1 MLKSLAKLF
10 ILFIAILFISNCT
23 TEKSKDIV
31 IWQSSDPVMLNP
43 MNAVDAGSRR
53 MMERIFQPLLT
64 IDYSTYELIPVLAK
78 SRPIIKEISDTMTT
92 MEFELRE
99 EAVWDDTG
107 EPITGEDVAFSL
119 KVMKAP
125 GIQNSALR
133 VYFDYIKDIQ
143 IDEKNPKKFT
153 LTCKRYM
160 IMESTLT
167 DLMICPK
174 HIYDPEDILDGYT
187 VSDFSNPETYKELME
202 NEALKGYAEF
212 FNAPDFQNSIVV
224 GSGPYVLDTW
234 EPSQKIVLR
243 LKTNWWANK
252 VENSNAWLKATPKK
266 LIYKTIPDMNTAVAA
281 LETEEIDVMY
291 RIDPRK
297 FTEELRKDSVF
308 INTFH
313 TGTPSQF
320 IYSYMGMNKDNP
332 KLADVNTRRALR
344 LLMDVDNY
352 SKTTFYGLS
361 ERVTTFIHPSTK
373 IFINEDIQLQ
383 PFNIEIAKIL
393 LTKAGWKDSNQDG
406 ILDKVIDGQTV
417 DFKIEVLY
425 PSVATT
431 SEDGVL
437 IFKDGCKKAGIEIV
451 PIALDYRVFL
461 DKMKARKFDMYFGLW
476 QASPI
481 ESDPAQLWHTNA
493 ITNGG
498 QNYTGFGN
506 AKSDKLL
513 GAIQKELDINK
524 RASLYKEL
532 QQMIDDEA
540 TYIFLIAVKN
550 RVAIHKRIKDPNY
563 SSMGNGFWSQGFEL
577 IESEE

>member
-1 MLKSLAKLF
+1 MLKHLTKLF
-10 ILFIAILFISNCT
+10 TLFVAVVLMGSCA

-31 IWQSSDPVMLNP
+31 IWQSTDPVMLNP
-43 MNAVDAGSRR
+43 MKAVDAGSRR
-53 MMERIFQPLLT
+53 MMERIFQPLLQ
-64 IDYSTYELIPVLAK
+64 IDYSTYELVPVLAK
-78 SRPIIKEISDTMTT
+78 SRPVIKEISDSLTT
-92 MEFELRE
+92 MEFELRA

-125 GIQNSALR
+125 GIENGPLR
-133 VYFDYIKDIQ
+133 VYFDYIKDIS
-143 IDEKNPKKFT
+143 IDEANPKKFT

-160 IMESTLT
+160 IMESTLMN
-167 DLMICPK
+167 LMICPK
-174 HIYDPEDILDGYT
+174 HIYDPEGILDDYT
-187 VSDFSNPETYKELME
+187 VSDFSDVKKYEALAEDET
-202 NEALKGYAEF
+202 LKGYADF

-224 GSGPYVLDTW
+224 GSGPYVLESW
-234 EPSQKIVLR
+234 EPTQKIVLR
-243 LKTNWWANK
+243 LKPNWWANK
-252 VENSNAWLKATPKK
+252 VENGNAWLKATPKK

-281 LETEEIDVMY
+281 LEVEELDVMY

-297 FTEELRKDSVF
+297 FTEELRKDSAF
-308 INTFH
+308 INNFH

-373 IFINEDIQLQ
+373 IFVNEDIPLQ
-383 PFNIEIAKIL
+383 PFNIEGAKQL
-393 LTKAGWKDSNQDG
+393 LAKAGWKDSNQDG
-406 ILDKVIDGQTV
+406 ILDKVIGGKTV
-417 DFKIEVLY
+417 DFKIEILY

-431 SEDGVL
+431 SEDGIL

-451 PIALDYRVFL
+451 PVPLDYRVFL
-461 DKMKARKFDMYFGLW
+461 QTIQSRKFDMYFGLW
-476 QASPI
+476 QASPE
-481 ESDPAQLWHTNA
+481 ESDPAQLWHTKA

-506 AKSDKLL
+506 NESDKIIE
-513 GAIQKELDINK
+513 AIQKELDINK
-524 RASLYKEL
+524 RAVLYKEL
-532 QQMIDDEA
+532 QQMIDNEA

-550 RVAIHKRIKDPNY
+550 RVAIHKRIKDPHY
-563 SSMGNGFWSQGFEL
+563 SSMGNGYWSQAFEV
-577 IESEE
+577 IEISE

>member
-1 MLKSLAKLF
+1 MLKNLTKLF
-10 ILFIAILFISNCT
+10 TLLAIIFFISSCA

-53 MMERIFQPLLT
+53 MMERIFQSLLK
-64 IDYSTYELIPVLAK
+64 INYSTYELVPVLAK
-78 SRPIIKEISDTMTT
+78 SRPIIKEISDSTTT
-92 MEFELRE
+92 MEFEIRE

-143 IDEKNPKKFT
+143 IDETNPKKFI
-153 LTCKRYM
+153 LTCERYM
-160 IMESTLT
+160 IMESTLA

-174 HIYDPEDILDGYT
+174 HIYDPEGILDDYT
-187 VSDFSNPETYKELME
+187 VSDFSNPATYKDLTE
-202 NEALKGYAEF
+202 NEALKGYADF
-212 FNAPDFQNSIVV
+212 FNAPDFQNNIVV
-224 GSGPYVLDTW
+224 GSGPYVLDSW
-234 EPSQKIVLR
+234 EPTQKIVLR

-252 VENSNAWLKATPKK
+252 VENTNDWLKATPKK

-281 LETEEIDVMY
+281 LEAEEIDVMY

-297 FTEELRKDSVF
+297 FTEELREDSTF

-373 IFINEDIQLQ
+373 IFINEDLKFQ
-383 PFNIEIAKIL
+383 PFNIEQAKIL
-393 LTKAGWKDSNQDG
+393 LEKAGWKDSNQDG
-406 ILDKVIDGQTV
+406 ILDKIIDEQTV

-437 IFKDGCKKAGIEIV
+437 IFKDGCKKVGIEIV

-461 DKMKARKFDMYFGLW
+461 EKMKARKFDMYFGLW
-476 QASPI
+476 QASPV
-481 ESDPAQLWHTNA
+481 ESDPSQLWHTNA

-506 AKSDKLL
+506 AKSDKILE
-513 GAIQKELDINK
+513 AIQKELDINK
-524 RASLYKEL
+524 RAILYKEL

>member
-1 MLKSLAKLF
+1 MLKNLTKLF
-10 ILFIAILFISNCT
+10 TLLAIIFFISSCA

-53 MMERIFQPLLT
+53 MMERIFQSLLK
-64 IDYSTYELIPVLAK
+64 INYSTYELVPVLAK
-78 SRPIIKEISDTMTT
+78 SRPIIKEISDSTTT

-143 IDEKNPKKFT
+143 IDEMNPKKFI
-153 LTCKRYM
+153 LTCERYM
-160 IMESTLT
+160 IMESTLA

-174 HIYDPEDILDGYT
+174 HIYDPEGILDDYT
-187 VSDFSNPETYKELME
+187 VSDFSNPATYKDLTE
-202 NEALKGYAEF
+202 NEALKGYADF
-212 FNAPDFQNSIVV
+212 FNAPDFQNNIVV
-224 GSGPYVLDTW
+224 GSGPYALDSW
-234 EPSQKIVLR
+234 EPTQKIVLR

-252 VENSNAWLKATPKK
+252 VENTNDWLKATPKK

-281 LETEEIDVMY
+281 LEAEEIDVMY

-297 FTEELRKDSVF
+297 FTEELREDSTF

-373 IFINEDIQLQ
+373 IFINEDLKFQ
-383 PFNIEIAKIL
+383 PFNIEQAKVL
-393 LTKAGWKDSNQDG
+393 LEKAGWKDSNQDG
-406 ILDKVIDGQTV
+406 ILDKIIDEQTV

-437 IFKDGCKKAGIEIV
+437 IFKDGCKKVGIEIV

-461 DKMKARKFDMYFGLW
+461 EKMKARKFDMYFGLW
-476 QASPI
+476 QASPV
-481 ESDPAQLWHTNA
+481 ESDPSQLWHTNA

-506 AKSDKLL
+506 AKSDKILE
-513 GAIQKELDINK
+513 AIQKELDINK
-524 RASLYKEL
+524 RAILYKEL

>member
-1 MLKSLAKLF
+1 MWKSLTKLF
-10 ILFIAILFISNCT
+10 VLFVAILFISSCA

-53 MMERIFQPLLT
+53 MMERIFQALLA

-78 SRPIIKEISDTMTT
+78 SRPIIKEISDSTTT
-92 MEFELRE
+92 MEFELRA

-153 LTCKRYM
+153 LTCERYM

-174 HIYDPEDILDGYT
+174 HIYDPEGILDGYT
-187 VSDFSNPETYKELME
+187 VSDFSNPETYKALME

-212 FNAPDFQNSIVV
+212 FNAPDFQNNIVV
-224 GSGPYVLDTW
+224 GSGAYVLDSW

-252 VENSNAWLKATPKK
+252 VENGNPWLKAIPKK
-266 LIYKTIPDMNTAVAA
+266 LVYKTIPDMNTAVAA

-297 FTEELRKDSVF
+297 FTEELRKDSAF

-383 PFNIEIAKIL
+383 PFNIEAAKTL

-437 IFKDGCKKAGIEIV
+437 IFKDGCKKVGIEIV
-451 PIALDYRVFL
+451 PISLDYRVFL
-461 DKMKARKFDMYFGLW
+461 EKMKARKFDMYFGLW

-481 ESDPAQLWHTNA
+481 ESDPGQLWHTNA

-506 AKSDKLL
+506 AESDK
-513 GAIQKELDINK
+513 IIESIKKELDINK
-524 RASLYKEL
+524 RAILYKEL

-577 IESEE
+577 VEPGQ

>member
-1 MLKSLAKLF
+1 MLRSGTKLF
-10 ILFIAILFISNCT
+10 ALFAAIVLMSSCA

-31 IWQSSDPVMLNP
+31 IWQSTDPVMLNP

-53 MMERIFQPLLT
+53 MMERIFQPLLQ
-64 IDYSTYELIPVLAK
+64 IDYSTYELVPVLAK
-78 SRPIIKEISDTMTT
+78 SRPIIKEISDSLTT
-92 MEFELRE
+92 MEFEIRE
-99 EAVWDDTG
+99 EAVWDDIG
-107 EPITGEDVAFSL
+107 KPITGEDVAFSL

-125 GIQNSALR
+125 GIQNGPIR

-143 IDEKNPKKFT
+143 IDEANPKKFT

-167 DLMICPK
+167 NLMICPK
-174 HIYDPEDILDGYT
+174 HIYDPEGILDNYT
-187 VSDFSNPETYKELME
+187 VSAFSNPKTYEELSE
-202 NEALKGYAEF
+202 NETLKGYADF

-234 EPSQKIVLR
+234 EPAQKIVLR

-252 VENSNAWLKATPKK
+252 VQNRNAWLKAIPKK
-266 LIYKTIPDMNTAVAA
+266 LVYKTIPDMNTAVSA
-281 LETEEIDVMY
+281 LEVEEIDVMY

-297 FTEELRKDSVF
+297 FTEELRKDSAF
-308 INTFH
+308 INNFH

-332 KLADVNTRRALR
+332 KLADLNTRKALR

-373 IFINEDIQLQ
+373 IFINEDIPLQ
-383 PFNIEIAKIL
+383 PFNIEAAKQL

-406 ILDKVIDGQTV
+406 ILDKVINGKTV
-417 DFKIEVLY
+417 DFKLEVLY
-425 PSVATT
+425 PNVATT
-431 SEDGVL
+431 SEDGIL
-437 IFKDGCKKAGIEIV
+437 IFKDGCKKAGIDIV

-461 DKMKARKFDMYFGLW
+461 EKMKARKFDMYFGLW
-476 QASPI
+476 QASPV
-481 ESDPAQLWHTNA
+481 ESDPAQLWHTDA

-506 AKSDKLL
+506 NKSDKIIES
-513 GAIQKELDINK
+513 IQTELDINK
-524 RASLYKEL
+524 RAVLYKEL
-532 QQMIDDEA
+532 QQMIDDDV

-577 IESEE
+577 MESGE